1 MESDS
6 EEEEV
11 VLLPRRRAAAPEQ
24 PAASED
30 AGAEAAAD
38 APSEAAPRPGRL
50 KRRGE
55 VEAAAQGE
63 ARRGG
68 WERPRA
74 LTLAGCRG
82 R

>member
-24 PAASED
+24 PAASEG
-30 AGAEAAAD
+30 AGA
-38 APSEAAPRPGRL
+38 EAAPRPGRL

-63 ARRGG
+63 VRRGG

-74 LTLAGCRG
+74 LTRAGCRG